1 MKSLLHKIQRRCF
14 KVLHANPF
22 RKEYL
27 HRNNLFRDMN
37 KQFVLR
43 NYPDSLFVAS
53 EEAVENY
60 NEFINWFRVRLP
72 SLQEKGFCSQ
82 L

>member
-1 MKSLLHKIQRRCF
+1 
-14 KVLHANPF
+14 
-22 RKEYL
+22 
-27 HRNNLFRDMN
+27 MN

-53 EEAVENY
+53 EEADENY